1 MANCQCMEKEGWMID
16 YHAIEHACFG
26 LLAKGSLLQL
36 FKPAYT
42 HIFGFWKKKV
52 TSSRIDRLQAK
63 ERLPMWCAGVKP
75 CSLFLRC
82 IAGCRR
88 GKGEKLMKQGSH
100 PSSII
105 LLLVFPNLSLRADHQ
120 TRPRFTSSSNHCA
133 CFLCCQH
140 ETNELDHQIIVVIS
154 KLERIFFIKKKCRRR
169 LATYLIR
176 LLQCLVHHGI
186 SMLQILIREPVWYIS
201 ISL

>member
-1 MANCQCMEKEGWMID
+1 MANCQCMEKEGWVID
-16 YHAIEHACFG
+16 YHVIEHACFG

-100 PSSII
+100 PSSIV
-105 LLLVFPNLSLRADHQ
+105 LLLLFPTFPSAPTTKQGLDSLQVQTTVHVFSAVSMKRTNL
-120 TRPRFTSSSNHCA
+120 
-133 CFLCCQH
+133 
-140 ETNELDHQIIVVIS
+140 I
-154 KLERIFFIKKKCRRR
+154 
-169 LATYLIR
+169 IR
-176 LLQCLVHHGI
+176 LLLLSVSQKGFFLLKKSAAEDQLPTLSDCCSVWCIMAYQCFR
-186 SMLQILIREPVWYIS
+186 S
-201 ISL
+201 

>member
-1 MANCQCMEKEGWMID
+1 MIMSLSTPVLGFWQKG
-16 YHAIEHACFG
+16 ACFSYSN
-26 LLAKGSLLQL
+26 LSIL
-36 FKPAYT
+36 YT
-42 HIFGFWKKKV
+42 FGFWKKKV
-52 TSSRIDRLQAK
+52 TSSRIDRLWAK
-63 ERLPMWCAGVKP
+63 ERLPMWCASMQP

-100 PSSII
+100 PSSIV
-105 LLLVFPNLSLRADHQ
+105 LLLLFSNLSQRADHQ

-176 LLQCLVHHGI
+176 LL
-186 SMLQILIREPVWYIS
+186 
-201 ISL
+201 